1 MVFRALADTVSK
13 QSRRKKLR
21 LLLPLVQQA
30 SSILDV
36 GSGPGAFLYPD
47 LPPGWSGRIVAI
59 DKRDIYLDRLRQK
72 FPFVETRIEDATAMP
87 FSDGEFDLVV
97 CNAMLEHV
105 PEIAPAVAREIRRV
119 GKRYFTAVPYRYSI
133 FEAHYYLPF
142 LGSLPPKQFH
152 WFVTQVFRSR
162 CHNDPVHLL
171 TRHEMQQ
178 YFPDARVF
186 TLPAAFGL
194 FSSVVAI
201 K

>member
-1 MVFRALADTVSK
+1 MILRALANGVSR
-13 QSRRKKLR
+13 QSRRRKLR
-21 LLLPLVQQA
+21 LLLPLVHEA

-36 GSGPGAFLYPD
+36 GSGPGGFLYPD

-59 DKRDIYLDRLRQK
+59 DKRQRYLDRLKQR
-72 FPFVETRIEDATAMP
+72 FPFVDTRIEDATAMP
-87 FSDGEFDLVV
+87 FGNGEFDLVV

-119 GKRYFTAVPYRYSI
+119 GKRHYVAVPYRYSI

-142 LGSLPPKQFH
+142 LGSLPPKQFER
-152 WFVTQVFRSR
+152 FVNLAFRWR

-171 TRHEMQQ
+171 TRRDMSQ
-178 YFPDARVF
+178 YFPDSTIAMIH
-186 TLPAAFGL
+186 AACGL